1 MPICMISNY
10 GKDAY
15 NHDNMIRE
23 VGRENITED
32 RVEQY
37 FRDYVQYCTKH
48 VRSEE
53 YAWADVLIYSYGKDG
68 VTVLKHWYLAN
79 PIKQKVILNKPA
91 QATAQAKKEKVK
103 SLMDEIFAEEMADM
117 PVIQPMP
124 TAAPTINWA
133 GFIGGNANNTVGVQP
148 APDPNQW

>member
-37 FRDYVQYCTKH
+37 FRDYVQHCTKH

-79 PIKQKVILNKPA
+79 PLKEKVILNKPA
-91 QATAQAKKEKVK
+91 QATAKAKKEKVK
-103 SLMDEIFAEEMADM
+103 SLMDEIFAEEMADL
-117 PVIQPMP
+117 PVIQPML
-124 TAAPTINWA
+124 TAAVPINWGQFA
-133 GFIGGNANNTVGVQP
+133 MVGANNTVGAQP